1 MTENDN
7 DISGYIDFPRT
18 FEKYKW
24 YKPILVL
31 IVGLFIFLIFQLVLV
46 FIFSAIYGW
55 EFIMQITN
63 GGYEVLNTEGGQ
75 IFSDLGIIVL
85 APSLYLATKIVK
97 DRPFSSYSSSRGG
110 WNSKLYFKAFII
122 PFILYMIVGAIEV
135 LIEGPKGTKHF
146 TILFFI
152 LCLILVPLQCIA
164 EEYIFR
170 GLFMQTLGSWFK
182 IPILAIILQAV
193 IFAVAH
199 SYNSL
204 GVFVIFIS
212 GLVFGFFA
220 WKTNGIEVSA
230 AIHTA
235 NNLCISLFV
244 MFGLQSTSSTVQ
256 LNDTI
261 IAVVFEILLLVIM
274 YYVGKKTDWFGEI
287 KEENKT

>member
-1 MTENDN
+1 M
-7 DISGYIDFPRT
+7 
-18 FEKYKW
+18 
-24 YKPILVL
+24 
-31 IVGLFIFLIFQLVLV
+31 
-46 FIFSAIYGW
+46 
-55 EFIMQITN
+55 
-63 GGYEVLNTEGGQ
+63 
-75 IFSDLGIIVL
+75 
-85 APSLYLATKIVK
+85 
-97 DRPFSSYSSSRGG
+97 
-110 WNSKLYFKAFII
+110 
-122 PFILYMIVGAIEV
+122 
-135 LIEGPKGTKHF
+135 
-146 TILFFI
+146 
-152 LCLILVPLQCIA
+152 
-164 EEYIFR
+164 
-170 GLFMQTLGSWFK
+170 
-182 IPILAIILQAV
+182 
-193 IFAVAH
+193 
-199 SYNSL
+199 